1 MSESQS
7 HLHRVPR
14 QHGLDALR
22 AFAMLLGIA
31 LHGALSFAGIPWIVQ
46 DLRPDGTFMLVFM
59 TIHGFRM
66 QLFILL
72 SGYFTM
78 MLWRKRGMV
87 ALLKQRGLRVL
98 LPCLIGTVTII
109 PLLGWVSMKAGE
121 IAQQQDARRRN
132 STVQSE
138 LVEAI
143 RKGDRDEIGR
153 LLGSGA
159 YPNEVDPEFKTPVLT
174 WAARYGDPQIIKQLL
189 DKGADVNAR
198 DRDGYTALH
207 SAAFLGHFRAV
218 EILVQ
223 SGADANALGKQNDTP
238 MDSTRADLRTTAYIA
253 NILRVPLRSED
264 ELQGDREEC
273 RKLLSHHTRE
283 KPAAN
288 SATEKGA
295 FQSGLDQARKGYAGW
310 LSSERFLIHFGE
322 GREPVH
328 LVLTSIF
335 HHLWFLWFLCW
346 LVLLFVVFV
355 GIGGLLRKVF
365 PKMAIPSKWVVSPL
379 RWLWILPLTMLPQL
393 FMGTFQPG
401 FGPDTS
407 IGLIP
412 QPHVLFYYA
421 VFFGFGALYY
431 DCDDRDGKLGQYWK
445 WALPLSLLV
454 VFPLGLVTVGNVVVS
469 GLFQVIYA
477 WSVSIGCIGLFNRL
491 LTQENKTVRYLSDS
505 AYWLYLA
512 HLPLIVYMQVVV
524 RDWDLAAWPKFLIIC
539 TLCTVLLLISYQY
552 LVRYTVIG
560 RLLNGPRLRPKAAE
574 ISIPQTTS

>member
-7 HLHRVPR
+7 HLHRIPR

-78 MLWRKRGMV
+78 MLWRKRGMA

-98 LPCLIGTVTII
+98 LPCLIGLVTFI

-121 IAQQQDARRRN
+121 ISREQDASRRK
-132 STVQSE
+132 TTEKSE
-138 LVEAI
+138 LLEAI
-143 RKGDRDEIGR
+143 RKDDNEGIGR
-153 LLGSGA
+153 LLGAGA
-159 YPNEVDPEFKTPVLT
+159 NPNESDPEFGAPVLT
-174 WAARYGDPQIIKQLL
+174 WAARYGDPKIIKQLL

-207 SAAFLGHFRAV
+207 SAAFLGHYRAV
-218 EILVQ
+218 ELLVQ

-238 MDSTRADLRTTAYIA
+238 MDSTRADFGTTTFIA

-273 RKLLSHHTRE
+273 RKLLSHHTKE
-283 KPAAN
+283 KPGAN
-288 SATEKGA
+288 SAKEKGV
-295 FQSGLDQARKGYAGW
+295 FENGLDQARKGYAGW
-310 LSSERFLIHFGE
+310 LSSERFLINVGG
-322 GREPVH
+322 GREPFH

-346 LVLLFVVFV
+346 LVLLFVVFIA
-355 GIGGLLRKVF
+355 IGGVIHKIF
-365 PKMAIPSKWVVSPL
+365 PNLAIPSSWLISPL

-393 FMGTFQPG
+393 FMGVFQPG

-407 IGLIP
+407 VGLIP

-421 VFFGFGALYY
+421 VFFGFGVLYY

-445 WALPLSLLV
+445 WALPLSILV
-454 VFPLGLVTVGNVVVS
+454 VFPLGLVTVGNVFVS
-469 GLFQVIYA
+469 GVFQVIYA

-560 RLLNGPRLRPKAAE
+560 RLLNGPRLRPKAPE